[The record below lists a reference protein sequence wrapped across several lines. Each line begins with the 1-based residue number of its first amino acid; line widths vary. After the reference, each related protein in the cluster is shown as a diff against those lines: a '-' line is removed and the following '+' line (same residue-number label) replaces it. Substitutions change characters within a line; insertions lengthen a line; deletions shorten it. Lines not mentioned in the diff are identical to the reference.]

1 MEGVEYFGKDEMR
14 CLRDAGDER
23 CLRDAGPGFPN
34 LSPKLANLPSWS
46 IPRRQKVAPHVPTH
60 PGGLPFSFLER
71 R

>member
-1 MEGVEYFGKDEMR
+1 MLGQ
-14 CLRDAGDER
+14 AS
-23 CLRDAGPGFPN
+23 PN
-34 LSPKLANLPSWS
+34 LSPKLTSLPSWS